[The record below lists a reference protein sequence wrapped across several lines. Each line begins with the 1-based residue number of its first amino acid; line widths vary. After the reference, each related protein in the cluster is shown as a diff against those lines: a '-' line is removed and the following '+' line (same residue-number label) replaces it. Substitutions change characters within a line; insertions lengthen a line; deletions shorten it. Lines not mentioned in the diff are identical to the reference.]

1 MKKKVII
8 MGAAGRDFHNF
19 NVYYKDNPGYEVVA
33 FTAAQIPFIYD
44 RIYPPEL
51 AGPLYPEGIP
61 IYPEE
66 RLPVL
71 IASKALDEVVFS
83 YSDVSH
89 EHVMHRA
96 SLAVSLSADFT
107 LLGAEKTMLKSRK
120 PVISVCAVRTG
131 CGKSG
136 VTRFVAR
143 VLLNAEKTP
152 VAIRHPMPYGDL
164 LREKVQRFKTLK
176 DITAAGCTIEERE
189 EFEPLVNAGITV
201 YAGVDYGEILKEAE
215 EEAEVIIW
223 DGGNND
229 LPFIKPD
236 LELVVVDP
244 LRPGHEIKYFP
255 GEANLRR
262 AQCVI
267 INKADSA
274 KATDLE
280 TVKKNIKEVN
290 PKSTV
295 VQTASV
301 VKVDGGTGLAGK
313 KVLVI
318 EDGPTL
324 THGGMSYG
332 AGIVAAGMLKAVPVD
347 PRPYA
352 IGTIKDTLETYPHL
366 KNLLPATGYSPAQI
380 RELEETINSTPCD
393 AVLVATPVNLADIIT
408 ISKPVIR
415 VTFEVEELEK
425 PGLSGVI
432 KEFLERSK

>member
-19 NVYYKDNPGYEVVA
+19 NMYFKDNPGYEVVA

-44 RIYPPEL
+44 RIFPPEL

-66 RLPVL
+66 RLSGL
-71 IASKALDEVVFS
+71 IESKGIDIVVFS

-96 SLAVSLSADFT
+96 SLSVSLNADFT
-107 LLGAEKTMLKSRK
+107 LLGAEKTMLESKK

-143 VLLNAEKTP
+143 ALLDAGKTP

-164 LREKVQRFKTLK
+164 LREKIQRFKTLG
-176 DITAAGCTIEERE
+176 DIKAAGCTIEERE

-201 YAGVDYGEILKEAE
+201 YAGVDYRAILKEAE
-215 EEAEVIIW
+215 KEAEVIIW

-229 LPFIKPD
+229 LPFIRPD

-244 LRPGHEIKYFP
+244 LRPGHELKYFP

-262 AQCVI
+262 AHCVI
-267 INKADSA
+267 INKANSA
-274 KATDLE
+274 KATDVE
-280 TVKKNIKEVN
+280 IVQNNIKEVN
-290 PKSTV
+290 PSAAV
-295 VQTASV
+295 VKTASV
-301 VKVDGGTGLAGK
+301 VKMDNGQNLAGK
-313 KVLVI
+313 QVLVI

-332 AGIVAAGMLKAVPVD
+332 AGIIAAGMLKAVPID

-352 IGTIKDTLETYPHL
+352 IGTIKDTLSNYPHL
-366 KNLLPATGYSPAQI
+366 KNLLPATGYSTAQI
-380 RELEETINSTPCD
+380 RELEATINSTPCD
-393 AVLVATPVNLADIIT
+393 AVLVATPVNLADIIK
-408 ISKPVIR
+408 IGKPIIR
-415 VTFEVEELEK
+415 VTYEIGELET
-425 PGLSGVI
+425 PGLTGVI
-432 KEFLERSK
+432 REFLERIA

>member
-19 NVYYKDNPGYEVVA
+19 NIYFRGNPDYEVVA
-33 FTAAQIPFIYD
+33 FTAAQIPFISD
-44 RIYPPEL
+44 RAYPAEL
-51 AGPLYPEGIP
+51 AGPLYPKGIP

-66 RLPVL
+66 RLSEL
-71 IASKALDEVVFS
+71 IISGEIDEVVFS

-89 EHVMHRA
+89 ELVMHRA
-96 SLAVSLSADFT
+96 SLCVALNADFL
-107 LLGAEKTMLKSRK
+107 LLGAEKTMLKAAK

-136 VTRFVAR
+136 VTRFVA
-143 VLLNAEKTP
+143 KTIMAMGKAT

-164 LREKVQRFKTLK
+164 LSEKVQRFSTPG
-176 DITAAGCTIEERE
+176 DIEAAGCTIEERE
-189 EFEPLVNAGITV
+189 EYEPLVNAGITV

-215 EEAEVIIW
+215 KEADVIIW

-244 LRPGHEIKYFP
+244 LRPGHELRYFP

-262 AQCVI
+262 ADCVI

-274 KATDLE
+274 RPEDIE
-280 TVKKNIKEVN
+280 TVKKNIKEAN
-290 PKSTV
+290 LSASV
-295 VQTASV
+295 VETASV
-301 VKVDGGTGLAGK
+301 VRAAGGENLSGK

-324 THGGMSYG
+324 THGGMTYG
-332 AGIVAAGMLKAVPVD
+332 AGIIAARMLMATPVD
-347 PRPYA
+347 PHPYA
-352 IGTIKDTLETYPHL
+352 VGTIKDTLVKYPHIR
-366 KNLLPATGYSPAQI
+366 NVLPATGYSIEQI
-380 RELEETINSTPCD
+380 RELEETVEKTPCD
-393 AVLVATPVNLADIIT
+393 AVLVATPVNLADIIK
-408 ISKPVIR
+408 IRKPVIR
-415 VTFEVEELEK
+415 ITYEVEELGPPK
-425 PGLSGVI
+425 LTRI
-432 KEFLERSK
+432 IRDFLKRTA